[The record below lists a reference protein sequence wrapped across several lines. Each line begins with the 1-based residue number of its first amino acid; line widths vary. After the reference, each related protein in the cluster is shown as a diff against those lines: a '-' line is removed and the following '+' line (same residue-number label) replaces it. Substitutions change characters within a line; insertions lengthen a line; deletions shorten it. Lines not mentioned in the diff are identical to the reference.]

1 MVDMVFALDPKHA
14 RSIASRVPQRQI
26 FSPPATWLKKVR
38 TSMRKKRKKSMSKG
52 AMALCV
58 VFNCPQHDFP
68 IEI

>member
-1 MVDMVFALDPKHA
+1 
-14 RSIASRVPQRQI
+14 
-26 FSPPATWLKKVR
+26 
-38 TSMRKKRKKSMSKG
+38 MRKKRKKSMSKG